1 MSIFALFGAI
11 ELGLIFGLAAIAVFL
26 SFRVLDFP
34 DLSVDG
40 TFPLGAAISA
50 VLILKGMPPLWTI
63 PIAILGGMLAGA
75 VTGWLHVRLK
85 ILRLL
90 ASILT
95 MIALYSINLRVMG
108 RPNIPL
114 LKQQTVFTTFQ
125 QSEYSV
131 YLMPLVFLGILVV
144 AVLLTRQF
152 LISQI
157 GLAMRATGANP
168 KMAEAQ
174 GVSTGNLTILGMAI
188 SNGIVALA
196 GALFAQSQGFA
207 DASLGIGVIIFGL
220 AAVIGGEAII
230 PSRTIILALVG
241 CVVGS
246 ILYRIAVGLALNADF
261 LGFRA
266 QDLNLI
272 TSVLVVIAIIIP
284 NAKASPKFHRIKKFL
299 HLK

>member
-272 TSVLVVIAIIIP
+272 TSILVVIAIIIP